1 MIMIIACATLISRSV
16 EKIIQA
22 GIDPSTPTK
31 SNGCS
36 ALHSAAV
43 LEPPTGPEI
52 VTRML
57 HHGADPNIKT
67 PTGLSPL
74 HIAAMWGRYQ
84 TINVLLDNG
93 ADLAVKDHDDM
104 SPLDYAEEAE
114 ANKAQCIDALTRY
127 RINCKRK
134 IGGGF
139 KSKTRVNLNKIL
151 GGNVELSTFLSDK
164 QDDVEHGDI
173 YALNLI
179 DDDDED
185 GFSMN
190 ETLFQTCNEE
200 SVSNIVTSTML
211 EGPDPS
217 DSLLTADVSTGE
229 KPGLYIYIYCLK
241 YKLVL
246 YKYKI

>member
-1 MIMIIACATLISRSV
+1 MKYFSLSFRSV

-43 LEPPTGPEI
+43 LEPPIGPEI

-93 ADLAVKDHDDM
+93 ADLAVKDQDDM

-114 ANKAQCIDALTRY
+114 TNKTQCIDALTRY
-127 RINCKRK
+127 RINCKRNS
-134 IGGGF
+134 GGRF
-139 KSKTRVNLNKIL
+139 KFKTRVNLNKIL

-164 QDDVEHGDI
+164 CNDDDNDDI
-173 YALNLI
+173 YALNLTN
-179 DDDDED
+179 DGDED
-185 GFSMN
+185 VFSMN
-190 ETLFQTCNEE
+190 ETLFQTCNDE
-200 SVSNIVTSTML
+200 SITNIITSTML

-217 DSLLTADVSTGE
+217 ESMFTTDLSTE
-229 KPGLYIYIYCLK
+229 DKPGLYFFLTFHFFCRRLCFSRF
-241 YKLVL
+241 YK
-246 YKYKI
+246 

>member
-1 MIMIIACATLISRSV
+1 MFFKNILKITTSDSFRSV

-43 LEPPTGPEI
+43 LEPPMGPEI

-93 ADLAVKDHDDM
+93 ANLAVKDHDDM

-114 ANKAQCIDALTRY
+114 TNKTQCIDALTRY

-134 IGGGF
+134 GAGGF
-139 KSKTRVNLNKIL
+139 KTKTRVNLNKIL

-164 QDDVEHGDI
+164 CDDENDDNDI
-173 YALNLI
+173 YALNMTN
-179 DDDDED
+179 DDED
-185 GFSMN
+185 EDDVFSMN
-190 ETLFQTCNEE
+190 DTLFQTCNNE
-200 SVSNIVTSTML
+200 SINNIITSTML

-217 DSLLTADVSTGE
+217 DSMFTADISTTD
-229 KPGLYIYIYCLK
+229 KPGL
-241 YKLVL
+241 
-246 YKYKI
+246 